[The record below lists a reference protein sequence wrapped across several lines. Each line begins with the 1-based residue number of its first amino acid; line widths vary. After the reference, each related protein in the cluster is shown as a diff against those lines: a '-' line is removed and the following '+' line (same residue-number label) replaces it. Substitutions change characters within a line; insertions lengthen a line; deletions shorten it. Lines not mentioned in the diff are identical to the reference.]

1 MGKPRNVRVTGPLAP
16 YAAGFEE
23 DLAGQGYRS
32 TSDHLYVMAQVSRWL
47 DGRKLGAGDL
57 SATHVEQFLCWRRAI
72 GYGSPP
78 ALLQKT
84 SLGGDGPP
92 TPAALAGC
100 GRCLLCSVIG
110 STSESGRLS
119 NLAARARL
127 SSC

>member
-72 GYGSPP
+72 GYGSPLSMRKMSP
-78 ALLQKT
+78 LLGHLVDRK
-84 SLGGDGPP
+84 SGGEGKRGDVGW
-92 TPAALAGC
+92 
-100 GRCLLCSVIG
+100 R
-110 STSESGRLS
+110 R
-119 NLAARARL
+119 
-127 SSC
+127 